1 MASRA
6 HQFAAER
13 QPFGSTNL
21 VCERP
26 LEPIRRHYG
35 KAAKGLAANITSRSP
50 VSQAPPSWLRI
61 CVS

>member
-35 KAAKGLAANITSRSP
+35 KAAKWRALEREH
-50 VSQAPPSWLRI
+50 QF
-61 CVS
+61 